1 MRQFLTILMTA
12 DQVVAWLLTYM
23 VHSTLLLGAAWAVS
37 RWLGG
42 RRLRLQETIW
52 RFALVGALVTATAQ
66 LALGGFGHAPL
77 AGRWA
82 LALTTGPAEVAGNV
96 RMPRSSGA
104 VEMPGIADLAPA
116 TGPRSTLLTSAAAI
130 SVVAAPGG
138 GGLMAGARL
147 TRRAGTLVSSPAP
160 ARLLGAL
167 ARLLVPAWLLGAL
180 VLTLGYLRSYRLLR
194 RQLRCRLRVVGGAVV
209 GRLAALARESGISR
223 RVRLTCT
230 WRLRV
235 PVALSDRGAEVCVPP
250 RALFEL
256 SDERQDALLA
266 HELAH
271 LARRDTLWLPLTGL
285 LVAAFFFQPL
295 NWLAR
300 RRLRDLS
307 ELLCDEWAVART
319 GSPLSLAGCLAEVA
333 GWSLAAL
340 GGGAGAA
347 GLVSR
352 RSAASQLAPGM
363 ADRPSQLAHRIRR
376 LLEGGPRQE
385 RGPAGRHLAVL
396 LASGL
401 LAVVVAAPGISAT
414 SSKAPDATQPDPAI
428 APAPEPTPPASRPE
442 AEGAVAVKPVVAAV
456 SAAPAAPAVAAMS
469 AAPAAPAATAPA
481 PEPAAPSP
489 VPRDPSA
496 ERARLAAAVAQLGQL
511 DKLSVLSKEQLE
523 ALSAAADRISRE
535 IDGRLAQALK
545 DLDHQV
551 AAARAARPRLPDGAT
566 AKPGTSGGPELP
578 AAELAELDAGLADLA
593 GRLRPSAAELAQVEA
608 ALRQLAAVQPQISPA
623 EIERIQKEVH
633 GALEQLPAHGLD
645 QAELDRVRADVRH
658 ELEQVPQLGLSQAE
672 IDRLRGDLRR
682 AFEES
687 AAAGAHPLSPADR
700 EKLEADAHR
709 LASQLHPDQA
719 QLEALRHL
727 EHERLELARQLASE
741 RAEIEA
747 MRREVRQQT
756 EALREK
762 ARRLVESRRAHPSPD
777 LHPRPAPGHAA
788 PGAPATPAAHAKPR
802 SGAPPA
808 APGSGTAPAAP
819 ASGMAQAAPTGGAAP
834 ARPASPPAPDAAAP
848 SAPPPAQR

>member
-1 MRQFLTILMTA
+1 M
-12 DQVVAWLLTYM
+12 
-23 VHSTLLLGAAWAVS
+23 S
-37 RWLGG
+37 RRG
-42 RRLRLQETIW
+42 
-52 RFALVGALVTATAQ
+52 
-66 LALGGFGHAPL
+66 
-77 AGRWA
+77 
-82 LALTTGPAEVAGNV
+82 
-96 RMPRSSGA
+96 
-104 VEMPGIADLAPA
+104 
-116 TGPRSTLLTSAAAI
+116 
-130 SVVAAPGG
+130 
-138 GGLMAGARL
+138 
-147 TRRAGTLVSSPAP
+147 GTLASSPAT

-235 PVALSDRGAEVCVPP
+235 PVALSDGGAEVCVPP

-285 LVAAFFFQPL
+285 LVAVCFFQPL

-333 GWSLAAL
+333 SWSLAAL
-340 GGGAGAA
+340 GGSAGAA

-352 RSAASQLAPGM
+352 RPAAGQFAPGM

-376 LLEGGPRQE
+376 LLDGGRREEQ
-385 RGPAGRHLAVL
+385 GPASRHVAVL

-414 SSKAPDATQPDPAI
+414 SSKVPDATP
-428 APAPEPTPPASRPE
+428 PAPTDAPELMPPGSPPDLA
-442 AEGAVAVKPVVAAV
+442 GVVAAKPV
-456 SAAPAAPAVAAMS
+456 RHPGGWPAAGAAIPGAAQLAVRPPAVPGTTLGIPILSGGSGGEVILAAPGLPLLAGVQAALTASEAAPAAASVPAAQPAAAPASPTAPAAPCGAVDAPAACAGPTAPAAPATSAALAPPAVAAAS
-469 AAPAAPAATAPA
+469 AGPAAPVAAVAGTAPA
-481 PEPAAPSP
+481 SSSAAPSP
-489 VPRDPSA
+489 LRRDLSA
-496 ERARLAAAVAQLGQL
+496 ERDRLAAAVAQLGQL
-511 DKLSVLSKEQLE
+511 DKLSVLSKEQIE

-535 IDGRLAQALK
+535 VDGRLAQALK
-545 DLDHQV
+545 DLDRQ
-551 AAARAARPRLPDGAT
+551 AAAAHAARPQLPGGAA
-566 AKPGTSGGPELP
+566 AKTGTPGGSELP

-608 ALRQLAAVQPQISPA
+608 ALRQLAAVQPQLSPA
-623 EIERIQKEVH
+623 EIERMQKEVH

-658 ELEQVPQLGLSQAE
+658 ALEQMPKLGLSQAE
-672 IDRLRGDLRR
+672 IERLRGDLRR

-687 AAAGAHPLSPADR
+687 AVAGAHPLSPADR
-700 EKLEADAHR
+700 EQFEADAHR
-709 LASQLHPDQA
+709 LASQLHPDQV
-719 QLEALRHL
+719 QLDALRHL
-727 EHERLELARQLASE
+727 ERERLELVRQLASE
-741 RAEIEA
+741 RTEIEA

-762 ARRLVESRRAHPSPD
+762 ARRLVESRRAHPSPE
-777 LHPRPAPGHAA
+777 LHPRPAPSPSHAA
-788 PGAPATPAAHAKPR
+788 PGAPATPAAPASPR
-802 SGAPPA
+802 SGAAPA
-808 APGSGTAPAAP
+808 APRSGAAPAAP
-819 ASGMAQAAPTGGAAP
+819 AGGPAPATPANGAAP
-834 ARPASPPAPDAAAP
+834 ARPAAPPAPDAAAP
-848 SAPPPAQR
+848 PSPPPARR